1 MNTELTELL
10 RLLRNMIR
18 TGCIIEVDV
27 DKWLCRV
34 ATGENQTGWIP
45 WLTMRAGAARTWW
58 KPSIGEQVLLL
69 AIGGELTTAFAL
81 PAIYSDENPPPS
93 QSENALVV
101 TFPDGAHFE
110 YDPES
115 SKLLISGIKQL
126 VLVASEEVFFD
137 TPKVRCATL
146 LETPQISVTEGG
158 TMSGDI
164 THSGGKLSSNGVVVD
179 AHNHSGV
186 KSGGDTSGGPVK

>member
-1 MNTELTELL
+1 M
-10 RLLRNMIR
+10 
-18 TGCIIEVDV
+18 
-27 DKWLCRV
+27 
-34 ATGENQTGWIP
+34 
-45 WLTMRAGAARTWW
+45 
-58 KPSIGEQVLLL
+58 L

-115 SKLLISGIKQL
+115 SKLLIKGIKQL
-126 VLVASEEVFFD
+126 VLAASVEVFFD

-146 LETPQISVTEGG
+146 LETPQMFVTKGG
-158 TMSGDI
+158 TMSGNI

-179 AHNHSGV
+179 AHKHDGV

>member
-1 MNTELTELL
+1 MNTHLTELL

-18 TGCIIEVDV
+18 TGCIIEVDA

-81 PAIYSDENPPPS
+81 PAIYSDEKPPPS

-101 TFPDGAHFE
+101 TFPDGARFE
-110 YDPES
+110 YEPES
-115 SKLLISGIKQL
+115 GHLSISGIKSMDVTAADSMALTTKKLTIQ
-126 VLVASEEVFFD
+126 ASETVIKG
-137 TPKVRCATL
+137 KVTQ
-146 LETPQISVTEGG
+146 TGG
-158 TMSGDI
+158 DM
-164 THSGGKLSSNGVVVD
+164 SSNGVVV
-179 AHNHSGV
+179 HTHVHSGV
-186 KSGGDTSGGPVK
+186 KSGGSNTGGPA